1 MIRSYKYRIYPNK
14 EQAQKLE
21 QFFGAARFIY
31 NWGLEQKTKQY
42 QQDKTHL
49 SCFDL
54 TNKLTKLKQQDEFKW
69 LKSIYSQSLQASL
82 RNLDKAFVN
91 FFRKNSDFP
100 KFKTKRRSRAS
111 CQFPQGVKVDFE
123 KYQVFIPKL
132 KYVKFAKDRKFNGLI
147 KTCTVSKTKTNK
159 YYISISVEDGI
170 ELPKK
175 QKINENNTLGIDLGI
190 KDFIVL
196 SDGTKI
202 PNPKFLE
209 KAENKL
215 AKRHKELSRKQKGSK
230 NREKARI
237 KLAKTYEKITNQKD
251 DFLHKLSHKLVTEN
265 QITTLCFED
274 LNVSGMMKNSRL
286 AKSIGS
292 ASWTKFINMV
302 KYKADWYG
310 KNVIQ
315 IGRFDASSKTCTCG
329 AKNDS
334 LTLND
339 RFWTCSSCGTTHDRD
354 ILAAKNI
361 KRFALMRTLG
371 GEDSLS
377 SINKACGAI
386 GDSQSYEAGAPYL
399 YGVGAVRR
407 SLKKL

>member
-21 QFFGAARFIY
+21 QFFGATRFVY

-42 QQDKTHL
+42 RQDKTNL
-49 SCFDL
+49 SYFDL
-54 TNKLTKLKQQDEFKW
+54 TNKLTRLKKQKEFKW

-82 RNLDKAFVN
+82 KNLDKAFIS

-100 KFKTKRRSRAS
+100 KFKAKRRSRAS
-111 CQFPQGVKVDFE
+111 CQFPQHVKVNFE
-123 KYQVFIPKL
+123 EYQVFIPKL
-132 KYVKFAKDRKFNGLI
+132 KYIKFAKDRKFNGLI

-159 YYISISVEDGI
+159 YYISILVEDGV

-175 QKINENNTLGIDLGI
+175 KKINENNTLGIDLGI

-215 AKRHKELSRKQKGSK
+215 AKRHRELSRKQKGSK
-230 NREKARI
+230 NREKA
-237 KLAKTYEKITNQKD
+237 KLKLVKTYEKITNKRD

-292 ASWTKFINMV
+292 ASWSRFINMV
-302 KYKADWYG
+302 KYKSDWYG
-310 KNVIQ
+310 KNAIQ
-315 IGRFDASSKTCTCG
+315 IDRFDASSKTCTCG
-329 AKNDS
+329 VKNEQ
-334 LTLND
+334 LTLSD
-339 RFWTCSSCGTTHDRD
+339 RFWTCSSCGTAHDRD

-361 KRFALMRTLG
+361 KKFALMRTLG
-371 GEDSLS
+371 GEDSLP

-386 GDSQSYEAGAPYL
+386 SVS
-399 YGVGAVRR
+399 
-407 SLKKL
+407 